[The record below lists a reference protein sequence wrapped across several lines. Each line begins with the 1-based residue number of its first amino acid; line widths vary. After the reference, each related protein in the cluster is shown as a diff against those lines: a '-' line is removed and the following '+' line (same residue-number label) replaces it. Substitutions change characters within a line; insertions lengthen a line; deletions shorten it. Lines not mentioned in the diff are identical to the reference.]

1 MSRPTL
7 KFALPVLL
15 AFVALAL
22 AALGAWAGPPGSTA
36 GLPALQGATDQAP
49 ATAQTPAAPA
59 KPAAA
64 VAAGP
69 NDAWNRIRAAGRIVA
84 GTSADY
90 PPFEYRMPDFS
101 IGGFDADVMREI
113 GRRMGVDVELRDF
126 AFDGLLSGVE
136 LDQLDVAIAAVS
148 LTDERLKQVDF
159 SRVYY
164 VADDAVLAAPV
175 YSGVTVRL
183 PDNMKDSTVGVQKG
197 SVYETWAQRALIDTG
212 LIKPDNLV
220 PYADVRQGVADL
232 KGKKVDYFLL
242 DAGPA
247 QDFVKQGD
255 AKLVGQGLNRQSYA
269 IALPKDSPAL
279 AQQINSALD
288 QMFADGTI
296 TQLIQKDIN
305 HVEEKA
311 TATAVPATV
320 APTPTPVPTCLYSM
334 AWVADLTYDDFNMTA
349 PPVFAPGQGFT
360 KSWRLRN
367 SGTCPWEPG
376 YTLNF
381 VAGNVPAARMS
392 AQPYI
397 FAKAVPVGGT
407 ADVSVN
413 MVAPRDPGTYSATWQ
428 MRDDKGVSFG
438 ERIWVGIRVPG
449 APTPPPPPP
458 PGPGPVPPTPAPP
471 PPPVKPAD
479 VQISQF
485 GTSKNTIQKGQC
497 VTLNWQITGPVIS
510 QILRRNGQ
518 VLTTDLNARSFR
530 DCPGNTGRMNYRLEA
545 TNGVTPRYNDR
556 NVEVIEQMPL

>member
-1 MSRPTL
+1 MRRPVL

-22 AALGAWAGPPGSTA
+22 AALGAWAGPPASTA
-36 GLPALQGATDQAP
+36 GLPVLQGATAEAP
-49 ATAQTPAAPA
+49 AAAQTPAAPA
-59 KPAAA
+59 AL

-69 NDAWNRIRAAGRIVA
+69 NDAWNRIRSAGRMVV

-90 PPFEYRMPDFS
+90 PPFEYRTDDFS
-101 IGGFDADVMREI
+101 IGGFDADLMREI
-113 GRRMGVDVELRDF
+113 GRRLGVGIDLRDF
-126 AFDGLLSGVE
+126 AFDGLLTGVQ
-136 LDQLDVAIAAVS
+136 LDQLDAAIAALSV
-148 LTDERLKQVDF
+148 TDERSKQVDF

-164 VADDAVLAAPV
+164 VADDAVLAAPD
-175 YSGVTVRL
+175 YNGVSIRL
-183 PDNMKDSTVGVQKG
+183 PDNMKGSTVGVQKG
-197 SVYETWAQRALIDTG
+197 SVYETWAQRALVDTG
-212 LIKPDNLV
+212 LIKPDSLV
-220 PYADVRQGVADL
+220 PYADARQGVADL

-255 AKLVGQGLNRQSYA
+255 ARLVGQGLNRQSFA
-269 IALPKDSPAL
+269 IALPKDSPVL
-279 AQQINSALD
+279 AQQINGALD

-296 TQLIQKDIN
+296 TQLIAKDITRT
-305 HVEEKA
+305 EEKA
-311 TATAVPATV
+311 TPTAVPPTA

-360 KSWRLRN
+360 KSWRIRN

-381 VAGNVPAARMS
+381 VAGNVAASRMS

-397 FAKAVPVGGT
+397 FAKSVPVGST

-413 MVAPRDPGTYSATWQ
+413 MVAPKSPGTYSATWQ

-449 APTPPPPPP
+449 APPTPPPP
-458 PGPGPVPPTPAPP
+458 PGPGPVPPTPVPP
-471 PPPVKPAD
+471 APPVKPAD
-479 VQISQF
+479 IQISQF
-485 GTSKNTIQKGQC
+485 GTSKSTIQKGQC
-497 VTLNWQITGPVIS
+497 VTINWQISGPMIA

-518 VLTTDLNARSFR
+518 VLTTDPNARSFR
-530 DCPGNTGRMNYRLEA
+530 DCPGNTGTMNYQLEA
-545 TNGVTPRYNDR
+545 TNGVTPRFNDR
-556 NVEVIEQMPL
+556 DVEVIEQMPR